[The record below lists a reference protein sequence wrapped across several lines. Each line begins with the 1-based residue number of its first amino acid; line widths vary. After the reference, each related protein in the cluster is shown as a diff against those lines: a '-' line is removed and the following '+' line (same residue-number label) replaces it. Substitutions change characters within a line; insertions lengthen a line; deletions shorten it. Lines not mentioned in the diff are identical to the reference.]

1 MLGNVGECPS
11 TAPNKKLMKVLKGK
25 EVKEGTGCQRWGS
38 QAAPLPSDCYGCGG
52 AHPLRGGYLWY
63 RRRPACLKGGSGRW
77 VPHLYITFPVC
88 QNSLVA
94 VFAFIAAVICIV
106 FLRYLYIYFFLDFFW
121 KWEVGS
127 ANRQQASGNGRNI
140 LCYLRVKFRN
150 CRCILQIIYE
160 KWLENLILNV
170 ANYKDRQPAELTHS
184 SIPM

>member
-11 TAPNKKLMKVLKGK
+11 SAPNKKLMKVLKGK

-127 ANRQQASGNGRNI
+127 GKWEVPTDSK
-140 LCYLRVKFRN
+140 LLVTVE
-150 CRCILQIIYE
+150 IYSAIYVGSE
-160 KWLENLILNV
+160 LNFV
-170 ANYKDRQPAELTHS
+170 TADAFYKLYMRSDWRT
-184 SIPM
+184 